1 MPQWAGSSWYYLRY
15 CDPKNS
21 EKLIDPEKEKYWLPV
36 SLYVGGTEHAVLHL
50 LYARFWHKVLYDLGV
65 VTTKEPFMKLL
76 NQGMILGED
85 GEKMSKSRGN
95 VINPDDVIAK
105 VGADSLRLYEMFMGP
120 LDQMKPW
127 NTKGIE
133 GVSRFLQRAWR
144 LILSDRVPQDPETE
158 IRRHKMIRKVGEDIQ
173 NFRFNTA
180 ISAMMI
186 FVNESQKGLSEED
199 AKALILCLAPF
210 APHIAEELWSLTG
223 GTGLVCKQSWPS
235 YDPGKTVDASI
246 ELVVQIN
253 GKVRAKIQVPADVDK
268 EKALEAAKENEFAKK
283 WLEGKEIVKEI
294 FVPGK
299 LLNIVVKG

>member
-1 MPQWAGSSWYYLRY
+1 
-15 CDPKNS
+15 
-21 EKLIDPEKEKYWLPV
+21 
-36 SLYVGGTEHAVLHL
+36 
-50 LYARFWHKVLYDLGV
+50 
-65 VTTKEPFMKLL
+65 
-76 NQGMILGED
+76 
-85 GEKMSKSRGN
+85 
-95 VINPDDVIAK
+95 
-105 VGADSLRLYEMFMGP
+105 

-158 IRRHKMIRKVGEDIQ
+158 VRRHKMIRKVGEDIQ

-235 YDPGKTVDASI
+235 YDPEKTVDATI

-253 GKVRAKIQVPADVDK
+253 GKVRAKIQVGADVGK
-268 EKALEAAKENEFAKK
+268 EEALAAAKENEIAAK